1 MSVNTALQEVSNNQ
15 VVESHERASSVAL
28 IMGAEGMSRVSAL
41 AKIMASSKVTV
52 PKHLQGN
59 EGDCA
64 AIVMQSM
71 QWGMN
76 PYAVAQKTHLVNGV
90 LGYEAQL
97 VNAVVQSTGAIKSN
111 FSYEYRGD
119 GNALEC
125 RVGAIIN
132 GQENITWGE
141 WLKSSDVTT
150 KNSPL
155 WKTNPKQ
162 QMGYLQVKNWAR
174 LYCPGAILGVYTPDE
189 IEVMHAG
196 EIEINPIHK
205 TGTSQAQAALPP
217 IDQENPERNRLI
229 SELEQVAQEEGLLG
243 YGDAWLKLT
252 KQDRVMVGNEE
263 HERLKAI
270 ADASPANPKND
281 ASATAG
287 DYQPGSDD

>member
-1 MSVNTALQEVSNNQ
+1 MQNTAVAQ
-15 VVESHERASSVAL
+15 VIEPTFPDQAERASAVAL
-28 IMGAEGMSRVSAL
+28 IMDNEGMERVNQL
-41 AKIMASSKVTV
+41 AKQMASSKITV

-64 AIVMQSM
+64 AIIMQAIA
-71 QWGMN
+71 WGMN
-76 PYAVAQKTHLVNGV
+76 PYAVAQKTHFVNGV

-97 VNAVVQSTGAIKSN
+97 VNAVVQSMSAIDGS
-111 FSYEYRGD
+111 FYYEYKGE

-125 RVGAIIN
+125 RVGAVLK
-132 GQENITWGE
+132 GEKEITWGE

-196 EIEINPIHK
+196 EIELNPIHK
-205 TGTSQAQAALPP
+205 TGTAQAQAAVTVV
-217 IDQENPERNRLI
+217 DVDSEERKQLI
-229 SELEQVAQEEGLLG
+229 ERLEQVANEEGLLG
-243 YGDAWLKLT
+243 YGDEWIKIGKEGRKL
-252 KQDRVMVGNEE
+252 VGEEE
-263 HERLKAI
+263 HERLKKI
-270 ADASPANPKND
+270 AEASAANPKPNG
-281 ASATAG
+281 SLPFE
-287 DYQPGSDD
+287 PGAEG